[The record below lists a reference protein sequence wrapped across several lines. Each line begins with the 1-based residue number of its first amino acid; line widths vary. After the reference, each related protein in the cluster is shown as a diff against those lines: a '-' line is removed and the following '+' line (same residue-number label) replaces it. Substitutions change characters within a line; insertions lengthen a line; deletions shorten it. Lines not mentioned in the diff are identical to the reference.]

1 MPAAEPS
8 ISLEEFAARRADVLR
23 SIGRAV
29 GLVFAGEAT
38 GHVSERWRPHP
49 HFEYLTGI
57 TDEPGAM
64 LLFDGTNP
72 VEDRRVQLFLRPL
85 NIEVEKWDGYR
96 DEIGSRLRARTGI
109 KTIFRTTALG
119 RWLTPAVI
127 RAKHLACLHPLAAH
141 AAPVSL
147 DLELFR
153 RAAERV
159 PGCAIEDRSDVIA
172 LMRSAKSAAEV
183 RLLQRAADITARGY
197 DAVLQSL
204 KPGMTEFDVQE
215 TIEHAYKSHGSRGT
229 TYGTIAGA
237 GRNSTVLHYHANDQP
252 LHEGDLICIDSA
264 ASFGGYTADVTRTF
278 PVSGWFTP
286 RQREVYD
293 VVLKAELAAIA
304 AVKAGATIARIDK
317 AARDVIE
324 KAGFG
329 DAFIHG
335 IGHHLGLE
343 VHDVTPV
350 TDDALRPGA
359 VITIEP
365 GVYLPDEK
373 IGVRIEDDVVVT
385 RTGCK
390 VLTASIPKKA
400 ADIEAAMR
408 GR

>member
-8 ISLEEFAARRADVLR
+8 IPLEEFASRRADVLK

-64 LLFDGTNP
+64 LLFDGTNA

-96 DEIGSRLRARTGI
+96 DEIGSRLRERTGI
-109 KTIFRTTALG
+109 KTIFRTTVLG

-127 RAKHLACLHPLAAH
+127 RAKRLACLHPLAAH
-141 AAPVSL
+141 AAPVSP

-153 RAAERV
+153 KAAERV
-159 PGCAIEDRSDVIA
+159 PGCTIEDRSDVIA

-215 TIEHAYKSHGSRGT
+215 AIEHAYKSHGSRGT

-237 GRNSTVLHYHANDQP
+237 GLNSTVLHYHANNQL